1 MRIMNTILYRI
12 RAGAALL
19 FLLAASCAQFE
30 DAREAREVEPL
41 NTVVKVN
48 LNIGSAPDPGTMNV
62 KLINYAERYEVAAT
76 VDASGTVTVP
86 GIIPGIY
93 TITVSAEKFHNGFLF
108 NYSGNAVNVDLV
120 TNNKEVPI
128 EVGASKSGALVMK
141 EIYYCGSKTPTGGS
155 YFRDQFYEIYNNSE
169 AVQNVRGLCIAIL
182 NPLTATANLPV
193 WPGEDTAKYVYSS
206 VIWQVPQ
213 DKDYPLN
220 PGESIIIAQMADDHQ
235 KSNLNPK
242 SPVNLLGA
250 EFETFVK
257 VTSLINDNPAIN
269 MVMAFWPSPTPQW
282 LTTVFGGAF
291 VIYIPTETIDPTN
304 YVSPVGS
311 TSKNYRIPIEEVID
325 AVELVGNPNQVQL
338 KRMPAVLD
346 AGAATVGAT
355 YASKSVARKIKT
367 TLEDGRI
374 IYYDTNNSSEDF
386 EVVEPPVI
394 RRNDAKAPAWNTW
407 K

>member
-1 MRIMNTILYRI
+1 MRTMNTLLYRLW
-12 RAGAALL
+12 AGMALL
-19 FLLAASCAQFE
+19 LLLVTSCGQFE
-30 DAREAREVEPL
+30 EANDAKEVEPL
-41 NTVVKVN
+41 NTIVKVT
-48 LNIGSAPDPGTMNV
+48 LQIGDAPDPGTMNV
-62 KLINYAERYEVAAT
+62 KLVNYAERFEVAAT
-76 VDASGTVTVP
+76 IDESGKVTVP

-93 TITVSAEKFHNGFLF
+93 TVTVSAEKNYKGFLY
-108 NYSGNAVNVDLV
+108 NYSGNAVNVDVV
-120 TNNKEVPI
+120 TNNKEIAV

-141 EIYYCGSKTPTGGS
+141 EIYYCGSKTPSGGS

-169 AVQNVRGLCIAIL
+169 AVQNVKGLCIAIL

-193 WPGEDTAKYVYSS
+193 WPGDDAAQYVYAST
-206 VIWQVPQ
+206 IWQVPQ
-213 DKDYPLN
+213 DKDYLLN
-220 PGESIIIAQMADDHQ
+220 PGESIIIAQMADDH
-235 KSNLNPK
+235 KKANLNPN
-242 SPVNLLGA
+242 SPVNLLSA

-257 VTSLINDNPAIN
+257 ATSLINDNPAIN
-269 MVMAFWPSPTPQW
+269 MDLAFWPSPTPQW

-291 VIYIPTETIDPTN
+291 VIYIPAEPIIPSN

-311 TSKNYRIPIEEVID
+311 TSKNYRIAINLVID

-355 YASKSVARKIKT
+355 YQAKSVARKIKT
-367 TLEDGRI
+367 TLSDGRI

-386 EVVEPPVI
+386 EVMDSPVI
-394 RRNDAKAPAWNTW
+394 RRNEAKAPSWNTW